1 MSTALELDEEALDT
15 LFLSLAN
22 RTRREILDIVAA
34 TPGCT
39 IGEVSERFDMSRIGV
54 HKHLAVLEDAGL
66 IVSEKQGRERR
77 LWLNAVPL
85 QWVHERW
92 SERYRAFW
100 AGRLTRLKYD
110 VEGRGRR

>member
-1 MSTALELDEEALDT
+1 MSAALELDEDALDT
-15 LFLSLAN
+15 LFLALAN

-54 HKHLAVLEDAGL
+54 QKHLGVLEDAGL
-66 IVSEKQGRERR
+66 VLSEKQGRERR

-92 SERYRAFW
+92 TGRYRAFW
-100 AGRLTRLKYD
+100 AGRLTRLKVD
-110 VEGRGRR
+110 AERRGR